1 MSFESFKFQPF
12 IYEALAEKKF
22 TSPTEVQ
29 EKLIPVIQKRSQ
41 CRGTIPNWKWED
53 AYIFASF
60 DGSNRSAKDEVQ
72 VVITAPSRELAT
84 QIYQAAKQLAEFQ
97 QPEIRVTNFV
107 GGTDKQRQ
115 MDRLQNQQP
124 QLVIGTPG
132 RILDMINE
140 QALAVHTAQAFV
152 IDEADMTLDM
162 GFLEEVDQIA
172 SRLPEKTA
180 NVSFLC
186 NDSRKAASIL
196 KNISKIH

>member
-29 EKLIPVIQKRSQ
+29 EKLIPVIQKVAVSWDNPKLEVGR
-41 CRGTIPNWKWED
+41 RIH
-53 AYIFASF
+53 FASF

-140 QALAVHTAQAFV
+140 QALAVHTARAFV

-172 SRLPEKTA
+172 SRLPEKLQMLVFSATIPEKLRP
-180 NVSFLC
+180 F
-186 NDSRKAASIL
+186 
-196 KNISKIH
+196 